1 MKALANSVKGIDRSP
16 IRFILDR
23 AAAYPDAVHL
33 EIGQPDFDPPAHVI
47 EAAVNAVRYEYTGY
61 TANSGMPAL
70 REAIVVKLA
79 RENNIHV
86 TPQNVMVTVGAM
98 QAVYSTMTVLLNP
111 GDEILLPDPGYGNF
125 AMAAR
130 LNHAIPRFYPTLASL
145 DFEPDLSALEELVN
159 ERTRVLFIN
168 SPSNPTGAVYSEATM
183 RACLDFCRRHDL
195 YLVSDETYDRLV
207 FEGEHISPAQWDDEG
222 RMVSIYTTSKSYAM
236 TGWRVGYAVAN
247 EEIIAALSK
256 IQEPTTSCVNT
267 VAQHGAIAALLG
279 PQDCVDTMRAE
290 YRRRRDL
297 AVELAL
303 DNELSVSYPRGAFYM
318 LADISAQPK
327 DSISFCCDLLEAE
340 HVAVAPGR
348 SFGERCDGYVRISLC
363 ADEASLQAGIPRL
376 AAYLH
381 RVSDAAR
388 EGSLA
393 CATAG
398 S

>member
-1 MKALANSVKGIDRSP
+1 
-16 IRFILDR
+16 
-23 AAAYPDAVHL
+23 
-33 EIGQPDFDPPAHVI
+33 
-47 EAAVNAVRYEYTGY
+47 
-61 TANSGMPAL
+61 
-70 REAIVVKLA
+70 
-79 RENNIHV
+79 
-86 TPQNVMVTVGAM
+86 
-98 QAVYSTMTVLLNP
+98 
-111 GDEILLPDPGYGNF
+111 
-125 AMAAR
+125 
-130 LNHAIPRFYPTLASL
+130 
-145 DFEPDLSALEELVN
+145 
-159 ERTRVLFIN
+159 
-168 SPSNPTGAVYSEATM
+168 
-183 RACLDFCRRHDL
+183 
-195 YLVSDETYDRLV
+195 
-207 FEGEHISPAQWDDEG
+207 
-222 RMVSIYTTSKSYAM
+222 M
-236 TGWRVGYAVAN
+236 TGWRVGYAVEN
-247 EEIIAALSK
+247 KEIIAALSK
-256 IQEPTTSCVNT
+256 IKEPTTSCVNT

-279 PQDCVDTMRAE
+279 TQDCVDAMRAE

-297 AVELAL
+297 AVEFAL

-393 CATAG
+393 CAAAG